1 MKAITDVS
9 FEGDLGKGPV
19 SFSHHS
25 VINDVALFDLVWVAL
40 SYLPAHWPPGESC
53 DDKRETP
60 PSEGKRAGTQG
71 IPREWSMNK
80 DWSPSQ
86 RANLCRVKGIE
97 WLLSCFSFSFLFY
110 FFPFRL
116 CKASGH
122 GLI

>member
-1 MKAITDVS
+1 MAITDVS
-9 FEGDLGKGPV
+9 FEGDLGNGPV
-19 SFSHHS
+19 SFRHHLI
-25 VINDVALFDLVWVAL
+25 INDVALFDLVWVAL

-53 DDKRETP
+53 DDKMHTP

-86 RANLCRVKGIE
+86 RANLCQVKGE
-97 WLLSCFSFSFLFY
+97 RNGFY
-110 FFPFRL
+110 PVSLFPFLYLFPFCL